1 MKSYKNEKD
10 LRKNRVKMIDSM
22 NREHSEDIL
31 KIKVYDEDNVY
42 TIDELLSSIIE
53 LKAENERLLKDVS
66 VLLEEQGK
74 LKENVKKLNTSLTK
88 YSETSSYIQKVQAST
103 IDNLN
108 EKVVILTNRLLSL
121 EDKTKFM

>member
-22 NREHSEDIL
+22 NREYSEDIL
-31 KIKVYDEDNVY
+31 KIKVYDGDKVY

-74 LKENVKKLNTSLTK
+74 LKENVKKLNASLTK

>member
-22 NREHSEDIL
+22 NREYSEDIL
-31 KIKVYDEDNVY
+31 KIKVYDEDTVY
-42 TIDELLSSIIE
+42 TIDELLSSIVE

-88 YSETSSYIQKVQAST
+88 YSETSSYI
-103 IDNLN
+103 
-108 EKVVILTNRLLSL
+108 
-121 EDKTKFM
+121 

>member
-1 MKSYKNEKD
+1 
-10 LRKNRVKMIDSM
+10 MIDSM
-22 NREHSEDIL
+22 NREYSEDIL
-31 KIKVYDEDNVY
+31 KIKVYDGDTVY

>member
-22 NREHSEDIL
+22 NREYSEDIL
-31 KIKVYDEDNVY
+31 KIKVYDGDKVY

-66 VLLEEQGK
+66 VLLEEQGM

>member
-22 NREHSEDIL
+22 NREYSEDIL
-31 KIKVYDEDNVY
+31 KIKVYDEDTVY
-42 TIDELLSSIIE
+42 TIDELLSSIVE

-121 EDKTKFM
+121 EDKIKFM

>member
-22 NREHSEDIL
+22 NREYSEDIL
-31 KIKVYDEDNVY
+31 KIKVYDGDTVY

-121 EDKTKFM
+121 EDKIKFM

>member
-22 NREHSEDIL
+22 NREYSEDIL
-31 KIKVYDEDNVY
+31 KIKVYDEDKVY

-53 LKAENERLLKDVS
+53 LKAENERLLNDVS

>member
-22 NREHSEDIL
+22 NREYSEDIL
-31 KIKVYDEDNVY
+31 KIKVYDEDKVY

-66 VLLEEQGK
+66 VLLEAQGK
-74 LKENVKKLNTSLTK
+74 LKENVKKLNTSLSK

-121 EDKTKFM
+121 EDKIKFM

>member
-22 NREHSEDIL
+22 NREYSEDIL
-31 KIKVYDEDNVY
+31 KIKVYDGDKVY

-121 EDKTKFM
+121 EDKIKFM

>member
-22 NREHSEDIL
+22 NREYSEDIL
-31 KIKVYDEDNVY
+31 KIKVYDEDTVY

-53 LKAENERLLKDVS
+53 LKAENERLLNDVS

-121 EDKTKFM
+121 EDKIKFM

>member
-1 MKSYKNEKD
+1 MKSYKNDKD

-22 NREHSEDIL
+22 NREYSEDIL
-31 KIKVYDEDNVY
+31 KIKVYDEDTVY
-42 TIDELLSSIIE
+42 TIDELLSSITE

-74 LKENVKKLNTSLTK
+74 LKENVKKLNASLTK

>member
-1 MKSYKNEKD
+1 MKSYKNQKD

-22 NREHSEDIL
+22 NREYSEDIL
-31 KIKVYDEDNVY
+31 KIKVYDGDRVY
-42 TIDELLSSIIE
+42 TIDELLSSITK

-74 LKENVKKLNTSLTK
+74 LKENVRKLNTSLTK

>member
-22 NREHSEDIL
+22 NREYSEDIL
-31 KIKVYDEDNVY
+31 KIMVYDEDKVY

-121 EDKTKFM
+121 EDKIKFM

>member
-1 MKSYKNEKD
+1 
-10 LRKNRVKMIDSM
+10 M
-22 NREHSEDIL
+22 NREYSEDIL
-31 KIKVYDEDNVY
+31 KIKVYDEDTVY

-121 EDKTKFM
+121 EDKIKFM

>member
-22 NREHSEDIL
+22 HREHTEDIL
-31 KIKVYDEDNVY
+31 KIKIYDEDKVY

>member
-22 NREHSEDIL
+22 NREYSEDIL
-31 KIKVYDEDNVY
+31 KIKVYDEDKVY

-74 LKENVKKLNTSLTK
+74 L
-88 YSETSSYIQKVQAST
+88 
-103 IDNLN
+103 
-108 EKVVILTNRLLSL
+108 
-121 EDKTKFM
+121 

>member
-22 NREHSEDIL
+22 NREYSEDIL
-31 KIKVYDEDNVY
+31 KIKVYDEDTVY

-121 EDKTKFM
+121 EDKIKFM

>member
-22 NREHSEDIL
+22 NREYSEDIL
-31 KIKVYDEDNVY
+31 KIKVYDGDKVY
-42 TIDELLSSIIE
+42 TIDELLSSITE

>member
-22 NREHSEDIL
+22 NREYSEDIL
-31 KIKVYDEDNVY
+31 KIKVYDEDKVY

-121 EDKTKFM
+121 EDKIKFM

>member
-22 NREHSEDIL
+22 NREYSEDIL
-31 KIKVYDEDNVY
+31 KIKVYDGDKVY

>member
-1 MKSYKNEKD
+1 MKSYKNDKD

-22 NREHSEDIL
+22 NREYSEDIL
-31 KIKVYDEDNVY
+31 KIKVYDGDRVY
-42 TIDELLSSIIE
+42 TIDELLSSITK

-74 LKENVKKLNTSLTK
+74 LKENVRKLNTSLTK

-121 EDKTKFM
+121 EDKIKFM

>member
-22 NREHSEDIL
+22 NREYSEDIL
-31 KIKVYDEDNVY
+31 KIKVYDEDKVY
-42 TIDELLSSIIE
+42 TIDELLSGIIE

>member
-10 LRKNRVKMIDSM
+10 LRKNRVKMLDSM
-22 NREHSEDIL
+22 NREYSEDIL
-31 KIKVYDEDNVY
+31 KIKVYDEDKVY

>member
-22 NREHSEDIL
+22 NREYSEDIL
-31 KIKVYDEDNVY
+31 KIKVYDGDTVY

-53 LKAENERLLKDVS
+53 LKAENERLLNDVS

-74 LKENVKKLNTSLTK
+74 LKENVKKLNASLTK